1 MLLSVSSCERLH
13 EQIYS
18 SIEGGAACFR
28 RLNGTHQAGCTSSDK
43 GAVGVVHMINTL
55 DDVQWMVH
63 NATAGP
69 YMVVVNTA
77 TFHSIV
83 ETLMNHPD
91 NVAGVLLYDNSSA
104 QATSFTQ
111 ESRCPNEYYS
121 AAGSQCSTSS
131 AGGIVWNEM
140 GTSLIRRD
148 IPFPIFF
155 LPESRIEE
163 INKIQNCYERSASS
177 ALLTANKVCDP
188 LGDHNVYYSLFPRN
202 KEPANKKKAVTLVTA
217 RIDTASLFD
226 GVAPGAASSAVGMV
240 TLITA
245 AATLSKMIPVKDSKL
260 YDSNILWTLFNGEAF
275 DYIGSQRVAYDL
287 SRGSWPPV
295 NPLRP
300 VDVQLHVEL
309 GQIGGSL
316 LAHKDENTWPLYAF
330 TADIFDPSKITEF
343 LSYMNSN
350 TAAYNMTLTPKF
362 TNNLPPSSIHSF
374 RRILKNVTAN
384 GDLPEIL
391 LVDHAESFTNKF
403 YHSVLDD
410 YDKIGFAYHNISI
423 GPNGT
428 FISTDALLAA
438 GNMTDRDPQVKIA
451 RLATAVARSLYQK
464 VTGKAYD
471 GDVSASAHLVDEMLY
486 CFLQSQACRLLIAAD
501 YMQNGGGEETL
512 PQRAASL
519 GRHLAEHAGSVRGT
533 PASAAHWEPSA
544 GQPHDVGRHLAEHAG
559 SVRGTPASAAHWEPS
574 AGQPHDVSGA
584 TLTGEQSPLRHT
596 LLVDLVSF
604 IDDIHV
610 IASNVNRTALRRV
623 GVATW
628 PSTPAVFA
636 GHLLALLTGNHLQ
649 VNHTTC
655 SKDTSVSI
663 SLCEYTSLYV
673 GSPLGRARRQ
683 CSRTPASAA
692 HWEPSAE
699 PSVPFANSRRLHA
712 GRRRRGDV
720 AAARRLAVCRGRH
733 LAEHAGSVRGTPAS
747 AAHWEPSAGQPHDV

>member
-1 MLLSVSSCERLH
+1 MNYSSFSSLFLLILVLKLSNCERLH

-18 SIEGGAACFR
+18 PIEGGAACFR
-28 RLNGTHQAGCTSSDK
+28 RLNGTHQAGCSSSDK

-55 DDVQWMVH
+55 DDAQWIVQ

-69 YMVVVNTA
+69 YMAVVNTA
-77 TFHSIV
+77 TFYSIV
-83 ETLMNHPD
+83 ETLMDHPD

-104 QATSFTQ
+104 QVTSFTQ

-140 GTSLIRRD
+140 GTGLLRRD

-163 INKIQNCYERSASS
+163 INKIQICYENFNMDRENQKGRPLCSLQLNSFMFAAVNTNVCMRRSASS

-202 KEPANKKKAVTLVTA
+202 KETASKKKAVTLVTA

-226 GVAPGAASSAVGMV
+226 GVAPGAASSVVGLV

-245 AATLSKMIPVKDSKL
+245 AATLSKMIPVNDSQL
-260 YDSNILWTLFNGEAF
+260 YDNNVLWTLFNGEAF

-287 SRGSWPPV
+287 SRGAWPPV
-295 NPLRP
+295 SPLRP
-300 VDVQLHVEL
+300 ADVRLHVEL
-309 GQIGGSL
+309 GQLGGSL
-316 LAHKDENTWPLYAF
+316 LAHKDDNTWPLYAF
-330 TADIFDPSKITEF
+330 TADIVDPSKITEF

-350 TAAYNMTLTPKF
+350 AATYNMTLQPKF

-374 RRILKNVTAN
+374 RRILKNVTES
-384 GDLPEIL
+384 GDLPEVL
-391 LVDHAESFTNKF
+391 LADHAESFTNNF

-423 GPNGT
+423 GANGT

-438 GNMTDRDPQVKIA
+438 GNMTDREPQVKIA
-451 RLATAVARSLYQK
+451 RLATAVARTLYQE
-464 VTGKAYD
+464 VTGKPYG

-519 GRHLAEHAGSVRGT
+519 Y
-533 PASAAHWEPSA
+533 
-544 GQPHDVGRHLAEHAG
+544 
-559 SVRGTPASAAHWEPS
+559 
-574 AGQPHDVSGA
+574 
-584 TLTGEQSPLRHT
+584 
-596 LLVDLVSF
+596 
-604 IDDIHV
+604 
-610 IASNVNRTALRRV
+610 V

-628 PSTPAVFA
+628 PSTPAVFV
-636 GHLLALLTGNHLQ
+636 GHLMALLTGNHLQ
-649 VNHTTC
+649 LNHTQCNTR
-655 SKDTSVSI
+655 DTSEYAYYWLKGWNHTGICVETTMNFSQALSPAFTI
-663 SLCEYTSLYV
+663 PNYDYTSGVYSTWTESV
-673 GSPLGRARRQ
+673 WQAMWARVFVTSGGGGARA
-683 CSRTPASAA
+683 AA
-692 HWEPSAE
+692 VAGGLATALVAMATAWLRKHCRVVFRDMNLPDG
-699 PSVPFANSRRLHA
+699 HA
-712 GRRRRGDV
+712 GILR
-720 AAARRLAVCRGRH
+720 
-733 LAEHAGSVRGTPAS
+733 SVNC
-747 AAHWEPSAGQPHDV
+747 